1 VKSRAYGQAEGGVT
15 AATAATAS
23 ARAALALALSVQL
36 RLLAPFLPFVTEEV
50 WSWWREG
57 SIHRAAWPDPSELPS
72 DAATDPSLL
81 DAVAEALAA
90 VRRFK
95 TNEKRSLRARVSR
108 LQIVDT
114 PDRLA
119 AMATGGGDLCE
130 AGNVEELV
138 LIEGA
143 ETSFVVELAPED
155 A

>member
-1 VKSRAYGQAEGGVT
+1 M
-15 AATAATAS
+15 TAATAS

-50 WSWWREG
+50 WSWWQEG
-57 SIHRAAWPDPSELPS
+57 SIHRAGWPDPSELPS
-72 DAATDPSLL
+72 DAGTDPSLL

-90 VRRFK
+90 VRRSK

-119 AMATGGGDLCE
+119 ALATGGGDLCE